1 MKKFF
6 TISIISLCLYSCHA
20 QKPTVL
26 PTAEFATGIKNN
38 NIQLLD
44 VRTKEEYQQAH
55 IANSLQANWNDDAEF
70 LKRSSALSKEKPV
83 YVYCLSGG
91 RSAAAASSLRKRG
104 YIVLELQGGI
114 NAWKNAKMPTE
125 GVSQNIK
132 GMSINDFN
140 SFVAKH
146 KNVLVDF
153 GAKWCPPCIKMN
165 PVLDSL
171 TTQMLSVTLLKIDLD
186 KDKEICSLFGVSQIP
201 VFHAYVDGK
210 KKSVNEGILT
220 LDELKKMF
228 R

>member
-1 MKKFF
+1 MKKLFIIFF
-6 TISIISLCLYSCHA
+6 VSICLCSCQA
-20 QKPTVL
+20 QKVTIL
-26 PTAEFATGIKNN
+26 STTAFASGIKNN

-70 LKRSSALSKEKPV
+70 LKRSSALTKEKPV
-83 YVYCLSGG
+83 YIYCLSGG
-91 RSAAAASSLRKRG
+91 RSAAAATNLRKRG
-104 YIVLELQGGI
+104 YTVLELQGGI
-114 NAWKNAKMPTE
+114 NAWRNAKMPTE
-125 GVSQNIK
+125 GESLQVK

-140 SFVAKH
+140 SFVATH

-171 TTQMLSVTLLKIDLD
+171 TTQIPSVTLLRIDLD
-186 KDKEICSLFGVSQIP
+186 KDKEICSLYGVSQIP

-210 KKSVNEGILT
+210 KKSANEGILT

-228 R
+228 K